1 VVTKGVIQHQRLNA
15 STNNADLIWQGHVHE
30 DYELTTIQEYYS
42 PFQKKTMYKEVLNVR
57 TSPYKEEFNK
67 NIEAFKKNIFT
78 MWILINKK

>member
-1 VVTKGVIQHQRLNA
+1 
-15 STNNADLIWQGHVHE
+15 
-30 DYELTTIQEYYS
+30 
-42 PFQKKTMYKEVLNVR
+42 MYKEVLNVR